1 MRADAIQA
9 DRVRELRLALGWTQG
24 EAAHYVGRTVN
35 HFAGY
40 EQRREPVP
48 LFVLRLL
55 EGALTGRSNPE
66 VSP

>member
-1 MRADAIQA
+1 MRHDPIQA
-9 DRVRELRLALGWTQG
+9 DRVRELRLALGWTQD
-24 EAAHYVGRTVN
+24 EAAHYVGRTGN

-55 EGALTGRSNPE
+55 EGALTDRSNRE
-66 VSP
+66 VKT